1 MKLTFLGTGTSIG
14 VPAIGCACPVCLS
27 TDQRDKRRRTSLY
40 VEAAGL
46 HLIIDTPPDFREQV
60 LTFKVP
66 LVDALLVTHSH
77 TDHIMGFDD
86 IRRFNIVQNQ
96 VIPVYGSRATL
107 DDLIRIFP
115 YVKNIAPP
123 GLAYP
128 RVAMH
133 PVSQPFRIV
142 PAAPD
147 ANHIALS
154 QGNVGEIAV
163 EPIPVEHADLP
174 TFGYRLEAE
183 GHAMAYVPDCHFMDD
198 AVIRRLRGIDVMIL
212 DALRPDEH
220 PTHFTLA
227 ESVAVLRRIGAR
239 RSFITHLGH
248 QLGHEQAQRALPAG
262 MTVPY
267 DGLAV
272 SA

>member
-14 VPAIGCACPVCLS
+14 IPAIGCACPVCLS
-27 TDQRDKRRRTSLY
+27 TDPRDKRRRASLH
-40 VEAAGL
+40 VAAAGL
-46 HLIIDTPPDFREQV
+46 HLVIDTPPDFRDQV

-66 LVDALLVTHSH
+66 RLDALLITHSH
-77 TDHIMGFDD
+77 TDHIVGFDD

-96 VIPVYGSRATL
+96 VIPVYGNKATL
-107 DDLIRIFP
+107 DDLLRMFP
-115 YVKNIAPP
+115 YVQNIAPP

-133 PVSQPFRIV
+133 PVSQPFRIG
-142 PAAPD
+142 A
-147 ANHIALS
+147 IT
-154 QGNVGEIAV
+154 V
-163 EPIPVEHADLP
+163 EPIQVEHADLP
-174 TFGYRLEAE
+174 TFGYRLEAD
-183 GHAMAYVPDCHFMDD
+183 GHAMAYVPDCHFMDA

-212 DALRPDEH
+212 DALRPDAH

-227 ESVAVLRRIGAR
+227 ESVAVLRRIDAR

-248 QLGHEQAQRALPAG
+248 QLAHEQAQRALPPG

-272 SA
+272 SLRKQ

>member
-1 MKLTFLGTGTSIG
+1 MKLTFLGTGTSTG

-27 TDQRDKRRRTSLY
+27 ADPRDKRRRASLY

-46 HLIIDTPPDFREQV
+46 HLVIDTPPDFREQV

-66 LVDALLVTHSH
+66 RLDALLVTHSH

-133 PVSQPFRIV
+133 PVSDPFRI
-142 PAAPD
+142 
-147 ANHIALS
+147 
-154 QGNVGEIAV
+154 GEIAV

-174 TFGYRLEAE
+174 TFGYRLEAG
-183 GHAMAYVPDCHFMDD
+183 GHAVAYVPDCHVMDD

-212 DALRPDEH
+212 DALRPESH

-248 QLGHEQAQRALPAG
+248 QLGHDQTQRALPAG
-262 MTVPY
+262 MTVPH

-272 SA
+272 SLCKQ